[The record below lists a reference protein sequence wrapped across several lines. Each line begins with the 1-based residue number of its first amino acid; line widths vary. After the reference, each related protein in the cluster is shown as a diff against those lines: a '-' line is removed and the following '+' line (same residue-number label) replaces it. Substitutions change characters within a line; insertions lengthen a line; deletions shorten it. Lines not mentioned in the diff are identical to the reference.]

1 MNVRAHFIA
10 TSDRS
15 GRQNESEGN
24 TMQLGNGRRASAE
37 VSVTR
42 RSRLARDRQTLDQCF
57 FTHSARLY
65 RTAYRLLGS
74 YEDAEDAVQD
84 GLLSALKHLKSFAGR
99 AKASTWLT
107 RIVINAALMRLRRRR
122 TLRFISIDQRRP
134 VDGDLP
140 LANKVADEGPGP
152 QEAFAREEELRILA
166 NKMTGWPVGL
176 RRAFWLRYIEGFSV
190 AETAREL
197 SSTEGAI
204 KARLYRARV
213 KLLGEHCDPA

>member
-15 GRQNESEGN
+15 GTTERKRGEHHA
-24 TMQLGNGRRASAE
+24 TGNGRRASAE
-37 VSVTR
+37 VIVTR
-42 RSRLARDRQTLDQCF
+42 PSGPARDREVLDQCF
-57 FTHSARLY
+57 STHSARLY

-74 YEDAEDAVQD
+74 HEDAEDAVQD

-107 RIVINAALMRLRRRR
+107 RIVINAALMCLRRRR

-134 VDGDLP
+134 LDGDLP
-140 LANKVADEGPGP
+140 LANMVADEGPGP
-152 QEAFAREEELRILA
+152 DEAFAREEELRILA
-166 NKMTGWPVGL
+166 NKITGLPFGL
-176 RRAFWLRYIEGFSV
+176 RRAFWLRYVEGLSI
-190 AETAREL
+190 AETAQEL
-197 SSTEGAI
+197 SLAEGTV

-213 KLLGEHCDPA
+213 KLLGEQGDPA